1 MKVIA
6 EFSIIPIGVG
16 ISLSNYIA
24 ECERILKSK
33 NLKIQLHA
41 EGTNIEG
48 DLDEILSAIKQCIK
62 AVHEMGAPRI
72 STNVKISS
80 RVDKAQSMEDR
91 VISVEGKV

>member
-1 MKVIA
+1 MKVIV
-6 EFSIIPIGVG
+6 EFSIIPIGDGV
-16 ISLSNYIA
+16 SLSNYIA

-48 DLDEILSAIKQCIK
+48 ELDEILATIKQCIK